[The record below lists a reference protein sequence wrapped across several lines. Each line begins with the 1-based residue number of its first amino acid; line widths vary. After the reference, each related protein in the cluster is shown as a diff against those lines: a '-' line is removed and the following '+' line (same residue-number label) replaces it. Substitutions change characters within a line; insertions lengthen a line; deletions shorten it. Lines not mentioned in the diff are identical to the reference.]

1 MNDLP
6 PAPRS
11 RKSSEERAELRRL
24 AIKRKREAELRVT
37 SGEGKRGRPQE

>member
-1 MNDLP
+1 METGMSQVQLEK
-6 PAPRS
+6 RY
-11 RKSSEERAELRRL
+11 ELRRL